1 MTKIKE
7 YWQTF
12 LSLGIMACI
21 ALPIFLLFEQT
32 YAPDTLWIRPFEFAA
47 FTFLSAI
54 IISFLNLYICFFSKP
69 LKTSRFARVGAVTIG
84 LFIIFNVIN
93 VLLSSS
99 FEVVNYTLNDGA
111 VASLEIARPTMDK
124 YKSIVL
130 LIINFV
136 FIYILVFNVTLKKN
150 FKQMMV
156 LLAHLYLLFV
166 IAIIVYSLIT
176 EYEVYQKIL
185 STGLNDTSVV
195 PDSVFDNRNTFAS
208 FLLTGIIYSF
218 YLYLNAGDKKR
229 RYIYSAFSLIPA
241 LLTYFTY
248 SKTNIIFVILMY
260 AAVLLRH
267 YIRNIIRKRW
277 VLFGIETLLL
287 VSFLVLFIPFRY
299 VPSLK
304 ILPPSVF
311 LYKVM
316 PAKFA
321 FLGKKSIDN
330 RLDLLKIAI
339 NTIKTTPRSFWF
351 GEGIYISRKVYNA
364 ALNLNEF
371 IYPTTGFGNYHNGF
385 AEVFHS
391 FGLMGF
397 LIYCFCILYLF
408 VGIIRLFFHKK
419 NIAFFLIINFCV
431 FFGSA
436 MLESQAM
443 LLFKTDPI
451 FGSIPLVL
459 VTVYYVNKYKCSL
472 FHPLKKKEK
481 KKAAIAA

>member
-32 YAPDTLWIRPFEFAA
+32 YAPNNLWIRPFEFAA

-54 IISFLNLYICFFSKP
+54 IISFLNLYIYFFSKP
-69 LKTSRFARVGAVTIG
+69 LKNSRFACVGAVAVG
-84 LFIIFNVIN
+84 LFIIIGIAN
-93 VLLSSS
+93 VLSSKS
-99 FEVVNYTLNDGA
+99 FETVNLTLNNGS
-111 VASLEIARPTMDK
+111 VASLEIVRSTMDK

-150 FKQMMV
+150 FKNMMV
-156 LLAHLYLLFV
+156 LLAHLYLLFI
-166 IAIIVYSLIT
+166 IAIIIFSLIT

-185 STGLNDTSVV
+185 ATGLNDTSDV
-195 PDSVFDNRNTFAS
+195 PDSAFDNRNTFAS

-218 YLYLNAGDKKR
+218 YLYFNAGDKKR

-241 LLTYFTY
+241 LFIYFTY
-248 SKTNIIFVILMY
+248 SKTNIIFVILIY
-260 AAVLLRH
+260 SAVLLRH

-311 LYKVM
+311 LFKVI
-316 PAKFA
+316 PAKFV

-330 RLDLLKIAI
+330 RFDLLKIAI
-339 NTIKTTPRSFWF
+339 NTIKTSPRSFWF
-351 GEGIYISRKVYNA
+351 GEGIYISRKVYHA
-364 ALNLNEF
+364 SLNLNEF
-371 IYPTTGFGNYHNGF
+371 IYPSTGFGNYHNGF

-391 FGLMGF
+391 FGLIGF
-397 LIYCFCILYLF
+397 LIYCFCILYLI
-408 VGIIRLFFHKK
+408 VGIIRLFFYKK

-451 FGSIPLVL
+451 FASIPLVL
-459 VTVYYVNKYKCSL
+459 LTVYYVNKYKCSL
-472 FHPLKKKEK
+472 FHPLKKKAA
-481 KKAAIAA
+481 KAA